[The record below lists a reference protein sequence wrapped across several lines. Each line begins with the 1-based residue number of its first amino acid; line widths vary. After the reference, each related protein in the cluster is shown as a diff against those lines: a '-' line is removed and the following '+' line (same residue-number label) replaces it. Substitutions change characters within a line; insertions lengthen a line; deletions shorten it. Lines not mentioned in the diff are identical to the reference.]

1 MTEARAPAQ
10 NYIVATLDKNNDLYG
25 ENAHRVTSIH
35 GRENIAAML
44 EKLGDDATVFIR
56 NENKLNQMLPG
67 NQILKSLALRAKVEL
82 DGISVADS
90 ESSVKLKYSMEDSKG
105 RELTQEQAEYFSGSM
120 VRDDILNL
128 QPTSFTQKETD
139 TAITVN
145 PSPGVGRST
154 ASISAQSVAQNAPS
168 VKLKYSLEDSK
179 GRKLTREQAEYF
191 SGSMVRDDILNLQPT
206 SFTEKETNAA
216 TTTNPSPGAGRNTA
230 SVSAESVA
238 QNAPSV
244 KQKYS
249 LEDDTKELDAGYRR
263 AVEKD
268 AAENEPTGRDEGLL
282 PEKKRGGMDY
292 AELATEEIER
302 TANRLLQQGY
312 ISSEDRAE
320 LRGKLFEAGVVDYL
334 LVSVAG

>member
-1 MTEARAPAQ
+1 MRDPAR

-44 EKLGDDATVFIR
+44 EKLGDDATVFVR

-82 DGISVADS
+82 DGTSVAQS
-90 ESSVKLKYSMEDSKG
+90 ESSVKLKYSMEDSKGRELTQEHAEYFSGSMVRDDILNPQPASFTETETDTAIAENPSPRTNRNTASISAQSVAQNAPSVKQKYSLEDSKG

-154 ASISAQSVAQNAPS
+154 ASISAQSVAQN
-168 VKLKYSLEDSK
+168 V
-179 GRKLTREQAEYF
+179 
-191 SGSMVRDDILNLQPT
+191 
-206 SFTEKETNAA
+206 
-216 TTTNPSPGAGRNTA
+216 
-230 SVSAESVA
+230 
-238 QNAPSV
+238 PSV

-249 LEDDTKELDAGYRR
+249 L
-263 AVEKD
+263 
-268 AAENEPTGRDEGLL
+268 
-282 PEKKRGGMDY
+282 GG
-292 AELATEEIER
+292 T
-302 TANRLLQQGY
+302 T
-312 ISSEDRAE
+312 
-320 LRGKLFEAGVVDYL
+320 
-334 LVSVAG
+334 